1 MKRFL
6 IKFGIT
12 LLAFLGSMAFVFAFI
27 YPIFELLFVT
37 EWIGYWERI
46 LGTVSISVVTSL
58 ICLISVYRAKKN
70 DEYCR

>member
-27 YPIFELLFVT
+27 YPIFELLFVA
-37 EWIGYWERI
+37 ECIGDLERI
-46 LGTVSISVVTSL
+46 LGAVSVSVVASL